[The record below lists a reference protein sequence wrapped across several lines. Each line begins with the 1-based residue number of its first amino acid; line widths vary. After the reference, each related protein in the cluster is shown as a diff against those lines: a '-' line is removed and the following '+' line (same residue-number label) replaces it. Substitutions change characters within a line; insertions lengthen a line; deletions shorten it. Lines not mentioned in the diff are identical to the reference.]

1 MRYRVLGRS
10 GLRVSAIGLG
20 CNPFGNEVDAATA
33 RRIVDTAIDLGVNYF
48 DTADAYS
55 AGRSEE
61 YLGRALAGRRHQVV
75 LATKFGLDGGA
86 SRQHII
92 QACEDSLRRLGTDYI
107 DVYQVHQP
115 ERATPIAE
123 TLRAL
128 DDLIRQG
135 KVRVIGSSNAFAWE
149 VADAQW
155 TARTHGLTPFACCQ
169 EFYNLLYRDLE
180 KQMLPFLQAHGLG
193 LIPYFPLAGGLLSG
207 TYRRG
212 LPPPP
217 GTRGSLRP
225 TFAAW
230 DTDRNWRVQEALA
243 AFADERGWSL
253 PGLAIAWL
261 LTRPMLATVI
271 AGADRPEHVQEN
283 VRALEMESRLGES
296 DLAEIDRLTLVD
308 EDRSVPPTARTR
320 ARSQG
325 APAEGPGGRKGPA
338 RSAEAGRAGAASSR
352 RKAPKAQPDRA

>member
-1 MRYRVLGRS
+1 MEYRVLGRS

-33 RRIVDTAIDLGVNYF
+33 ERIVDTAIDLGVNYF
-48 DTADAYS
+48 DTADAYYS
-55 AGRSEE
+55 GRSEE
-61 YLGRALAGRRHQVV
+61 HLGRALAGRRRRVIV
-75 LATKFGLDGGA
+75 ATKFGLGGGA
-86 SRQHII
+86 SRQHMM
-92 QACEDSLRRLGTDYI
+92 QACEASLRRLQTDYI
-107 DVYQVHQP
+107 DVYQVHHP
-115 ERATPIAE
+115 DRGTPIAE

-135 KVRVIGSSNAFAWE
+135 KVRAIGSSNAFAWE

-155 TARTHGLTPFACCQ
+155 TAQTLGLTPFACCQ

-180 KQMLPFLQAHGLG
+180 KQTLPFLQAHGLG

-212 LPPPP
+212 VAPPT

-225 TFAAW
+225 TFARW
-230 DTDRNWRVQEALA
+230 DSERNWRVQEALL
-243 AFADERGWSL
+243 AFAEQRGWSL
-253 PGLAIAWL
+253 PGFAIAWL

-271 AGADRPEHVQEN
+271 AGADTPEHVEAN
-283 VRALEMESRLGES
+283 VRALELELNPT

-308 EDRSVPPTARTR
+308 EDRSVPPISRV
-320 ARSQG
+320 
-325 APAEGPGGRKGPA
+325 PA
-338 RSAEAGRAGAASSR
+338 
-352 RKAPKAQPDRA
+352 